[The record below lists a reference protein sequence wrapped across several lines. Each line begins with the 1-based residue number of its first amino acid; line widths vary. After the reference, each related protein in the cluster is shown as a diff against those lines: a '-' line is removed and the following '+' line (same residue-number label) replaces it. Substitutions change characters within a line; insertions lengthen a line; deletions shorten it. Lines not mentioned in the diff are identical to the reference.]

1 MKKLLLLLLLVV
13 FLPGCAFI
21 YVDAVPSQQ
30 NKMFVP
36 KNNKTYKIMYPQ
48 DAKSLFSYHAG

>member
-21 YVDAVPSQQ
+21 YVDAVPQQ
-30 NKMFVP
+30 QQKIFTP
-36 KNNKTYKIMYPQ
+36 KNKTYKIIYPQ